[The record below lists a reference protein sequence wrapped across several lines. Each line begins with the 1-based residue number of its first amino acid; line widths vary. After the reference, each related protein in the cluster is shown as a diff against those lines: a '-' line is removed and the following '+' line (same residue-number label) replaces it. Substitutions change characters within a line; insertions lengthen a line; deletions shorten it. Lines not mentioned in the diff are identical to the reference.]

1 MSIQAQGPY
10 ANQTTLLSAIG
21 GGGPT
26 PPPTPGANTFSTLN
40 IINIGAGN
48 TPIPSW
54 GINMMPDQNSTA
66 FSNPI
71 CFFNARYTSKD
82 TGIPQLQWSDYTS
95 SLNLTTYSASP
106 VYFDLTA
113 ASMYLGPN
121 SSDGPPGPLDNS
133 ASIGGTGVQNN
144 ASVTIPFSSIT
155 GVSTI
160 NGVDFAAL
168 VTKVS
173 TLAG

>member
-95 SLNLTTYSASP
+95 SLNLTTYSASSK
-106 VYFDLTA
+106 VRRQ
-113 ASMYLGPN
+113 SV
-121 SSDGPPGPLDNS
+121 S
-133 ASIGGTGVQNN
+133 AVML
-144 ASVTIPFSSIT
+144 
-155 GVSTI
+155 STI
-160 NGVDFAAL
+160 RLILFFDGRVPI
-168 VTKVS
+168 
-173 TLAG
+173 